1 MGQKEECAKDVCG
14 SLAMTASLDAI
25 EAGGDDPFDIDGEC
39 MLPRGP
45 QERDWEW
52 FESEFKRIV
61 NREASEEEK
70 DQFYSIFSQEMEDAI
85 YDLLDKDDNDF

>member
-1 MGQKEECAKDVCG
+1 MGQKEFAKDVCG
-14 SLAMTASLDAI
+14 SLAITASLDAI

-52 FESEFKRIV
+52 FESEFKRTV

-70 DQFYSIFSQEMEDAI
+70 EQFYSIFSQEMEYAI
-85 YDLLDKDDNDF
+85 DDLVDKKNNDF